1 MDSINIIQPSAF
13 IFFILVITIGYIL
26 VEIVWWENY
35 LFRSTLN
42 RYAGSNIIDRLIHYS
57 SIGILFHF
65 SLLIIIILTWKV
77 DFIEHIIS
85 TGYKFAQDIN
95 FIDGENHFEARLN
108 TQLVV
113 SALVYFVYILIGF
126 ILLWVWFWF
135 WKLIF
140 LISSL
145 MRSRREPPKKIAPK
159 KPMIRTKSVK
169 NKNLSDGI

>member
-26 VEIVWWENY
+26 VEIIWWENY
-35 LFRSTLN
+35 VFRSTLN
-42 RYAGSNIIDRLIHYS
+42 RYAGSNIMDRLIHYI

-65 SLLIIIILTWKV
+65 LLLIVVTLMWKV

-85 TGYKFAQDIN
+85 TGYKFAQNIN
-95 FIDGENHFEARLN
+95 FTDGENHFEARLN
-108 TQLVV
+108 TQLIF
-113 SALVYFVYILIGF
+113 SSLVYFIYILFGFILIG
-126 ILLWVWFWF
+126 LWLWL

-140 LISSL
+140 AISSL
-145 MRSRREPPKKIAPK
+145 ICSRREPPKEIIIK
-159 KPMIRTKSVK
+159 KPRIRTKSIK